1 MNKRIALMIIGIL
14 FLLLSGCGK
23 GPDPAKKKTE
33 EKEVLTMML
42 NGAASDVYA
51 EGYRKLIDEFN
62 RTNEYGV
69 IIQPEFVSNSDYKT
83 KLITMMVSD
92 SEPDII
98 FTWEL
103 GYLQNFVD
111 AGKIVNIQKYLD
123 EDKEWASSFNSGT
136 LEQET
141 YNGSVYGIPT
151 AQCLAVMYYNKD
163 IFQRYGLS
171 VPATYDQYREVC
183 DTLLENNMTPVALA
197 STSDDAWLVSQYI
210 QQLSD
215 GIAGNGLFEGIKDGS
230 RRWNDEAMVRAARL
244 FQEEVNAGY
253 FEKGF
258 ASVSGS
264 EAEALFQSGSAAMY
278 FNGTWEISN
287 LNDPEICE
295 VAKDVGCFSM
305 PAVDPRYADIS
316 VGSLDNSFAVT
327 TNCKNVDAAI
337 GLLKYWTSKENAAML
352 LYDYGRMPATKFEL
366 DESKLSSL
374 SKDAITCFDQQKA
387 LTPWFDRMNT
397 DLGNEFNH
405 CSIAIANGEDPKT
418 VLDGL
423 QIYAESDKQQQ

>member
-1 MNKRIALMIIGIL
+1 MKKGIVLIIGIL
-14 FLLLSGCGK
+14 FLLLSACGK
-23 GPDPAKKKTE
+23 ERDSVKNSTE

-42 NGAASDVYA
+42 NGAVTDVYA
-51 EGYRKLIDEFN
+51 EGYQKLISEFN
-62 RTNEYGV
+62 RTNDYGV

-103 GYLQNFVD
+103 GYLENFVN
-111 AGKIVNIQKYLD
+111 AGKIVNIQGYLD
-123 EDKEWASSFNSGT
+123 EDKEWAASFNRGT

-151 AQCLAVMYYNKD
+151 AQCMAVMFYNKA
-163 IFQRYGLS
+163 IFQKYGLS
-171 VPATYDQYREVC
+171 VPTTYEQYREVC
-183 DTLLENNMTPVALA
+183 DTLLKNNMTPVALA

-215 GIAGNGLFEGIKDGS
+215 GIAGNHLFEGIRDGS
-230 RRWNDEAMVRAARL
+230 RHWNDESMVRAARL
-244 FQEEVNAGY
+244 FQEEVRAGY

-258 ASVSGS
+258 SSVSGS
-264 EAEALFQSGSAAMY
+264 EAEALFQSGKAAMY

-295 VAKDVGCFSM
+295 VAEDVGCFTM
-305 PAVDPRYADIS
+305 PSVDPRYADIS

-337 GLLKYWTSKENAAML
+337 GFLKYWTSKETAAML
-352 LYDYGRMPATKFEL
+352 LYEYGRMPATRFEL
-366 DESKLSSL
+366 DEEKLSSL
-374 SKDAITCFDQQKA
+374 SKDAVTCFNNQKA
-387 LTPWFDRMNT
+387 LTPWFDRLNT

-405 CSIAIANGEDPKT
+405 CSISIANGEDPQII
-418 VLDGL
+418 LDGL
-423 QIYAESDKQQQ
+423 QRYAESAGQEE